1 MIIRANKDKKNVVN
15 KRKLNKIMKSNYHTT
30 YNKRIKLKKKKNN
43 ETKDRSPTW
52 VYSLSLQPWT

>member
-15 KRKLNKIMKSNYHTT
+15 KRKLNKIMKSNYQTT
-30 YNKRIKLKKKKNN
+30 YNKRINLEKKNN